1 MRGSIRV
8 VAGLIVTMAAVGGI
22 DRATDGQLLPC
33 IAVALLGLLCM
44 FSGTNAMQNNA

>member
-8 VAGLIVTMAAVGGI
+8 IAGLIVTMAAVGGI
-22 DRATDGQLLPC
+22 ERATDGQLLPC

-44 FSGTNAMQNNA
+44 FSGTNAMQNNT